1 MYIYIYMYAYIYIY
15 INTYII
21 YIYIY
26 IAIAKVPRFA
36 AAVLSALLA
45 MGGAVAA
52 TWASSSLRLG
62 LREYGLGFRFRRVRA
77 RMACR
82 LGCTSRL
89 GLAILSHVDSMVVSV
104 VCEEREA

>member
-1 MYIYIYMYAYIYIY
+1 MYVYIY
-15 INTYII
+15 INTYI
-21 YIYIY
+21 YNIYIY